1 MKIKQPQ
8 NARSQRT
15 VATLLAA
22 ARSMIEKRGFEA
34 VTMAAVA
41 ESAGVT
47 RRAVYLHF
55 STRMELLLALYRS
68 LGDTEDLARSLQAV
82 WDSPNAMAALREWAH
97 HIARS
102 HPRILAIMLSVDRAR
117 HTDPDA
123 AELWKV
129 NQGNWLKGSR
139 RLVQWLADD
148 GRLDPRWTVDT
159 ATDIVWA
166 LMSPDLLDRLLHQ
179 RDWTREQFAEAFTA
193 LLTSTL
199 VETGVEGPTH
209 PS

>member
-1 MKIKQPQ
+1 M
-8 NARSQRT
+8 AGLSDWD
-15 VATLLAA
+15 VADLTLAA
-22 ARSMIEKRGFEA
+22 Q
-34 VTMAAVA
+34 V
-41 ESAGVT
+41 
-47 RRAVYLHF
+47 
-55 STRMELLLALYRS
+55 
-68 LGDTEDLARSLQAV
+68 
-82 WDSPNAMAALREWAH
+82 
-97 HIARS
+97 
-102 HPRILAIMLSVDRAR
+102 
-117 HTDPDA
+117 
-123 AELWKV
+123 
-129 NQGNWLKGSR
+129 
-139 RLVQWLADD
+139 ADD